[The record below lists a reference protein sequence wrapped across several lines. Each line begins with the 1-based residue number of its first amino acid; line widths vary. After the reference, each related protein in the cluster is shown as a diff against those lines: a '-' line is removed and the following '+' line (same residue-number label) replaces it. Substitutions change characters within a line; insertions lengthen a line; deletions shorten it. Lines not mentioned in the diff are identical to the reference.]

1 VEEQELKAL
10 QVFKVLQAQRAHK
23 VLQDQGQRVL
33 KVQQVFK
40 VLQAQQ
46 AHKAQQVQV

>member
-1 VEEQELKAL
+1 VEEQALKAL
-10 QVFKVLQAQRAHK
+10 QVFKVQQAQRAHK

-40 VLQAQQ
+40 VLQA
-46 AHKAQQVQV
+46 HKVLQVHKDRV